1 MKGWGA
7 LVVNLRGW
15 FLGIGGGCFGGLR
28 CEAVWVRSWGVEYC
42 LQSSAGLGG
51 SFIWLIAVKM

>member
-7 LVVNLRGW
+7 CLSRMDGLSV
-15 FLGIGGGCFGGLR
+15 LGEALFWGAEM
-28 CEAVWVRSWGVEYC
+28 CEAVWVRSWVVEYC

>member
-28 CEAVWVRSWGVEYC
+28 CEAVWVRSWVVEYC
-42 LQSSAGLGG
+42 LQSSAGWWEV
-51 SFIWLIAVKM
+51 SFG